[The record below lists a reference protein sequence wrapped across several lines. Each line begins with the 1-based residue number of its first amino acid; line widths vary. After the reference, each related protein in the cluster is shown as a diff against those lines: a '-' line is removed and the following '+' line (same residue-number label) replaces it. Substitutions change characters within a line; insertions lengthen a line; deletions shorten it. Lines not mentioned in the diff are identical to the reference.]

1 MERAEAQLEGA
12 FRRGFSYRTH
22 AEERQST
29 RKAIALKCQE
39 IHEKI
44 LGYGLL
50 PSLLAFTATGL
61 GRERARDVLDG
72 TSETGLFSTITPE
85 NADAILSAA
94 HTGMTAATCAA
105 MAVLLA
111 VGANQFR
118 GTQEQ
123 RKFDSSG
130 SV

>member
-1 MERAEAQLEGA
+1 M
-12 FRRGFSYRTH
+12 
-22 AEERQST
+22 RQST
-29 RKAIALKCQE
+29 REAIALKCQA

-50 PSLLAFTATGL
+50 PSLLAFMATGL

-72 TSETGLFSTITPE
+72 TSESGLFSAITPE

-94 HTGMTAATCAA
+94 QTGMTAATCAA
-105 MAVLLA
+105 MTVLLA

-118 GTQEQ
+118 GAHEQ
-123 RKFDSSG
+123 KKFDAQEKGWSSH
-130 SV
+130 SI